1 LTGDSGGVLRRG
13 NAEGDSASKGTPTDI
28 FGERTRAGASV
39 KEGWEAVTAAAAP
52 GGAGEEGRLLSNVLR
67 KADDW
72 SVLEEKSRS
81 CSWSRSTVLALG
93 KDDGEGVG
101 HNIKV
106 EEERR
111 RLVGVVFVLVS
122 GAKPRGRD

>member
-72 SVLEEKSRS
+72 SVLEEWMPLS

-111 RLVGVVFVLVS
+111 RLMGVVFLVLVS
-122 GAKPRGRD
+122 